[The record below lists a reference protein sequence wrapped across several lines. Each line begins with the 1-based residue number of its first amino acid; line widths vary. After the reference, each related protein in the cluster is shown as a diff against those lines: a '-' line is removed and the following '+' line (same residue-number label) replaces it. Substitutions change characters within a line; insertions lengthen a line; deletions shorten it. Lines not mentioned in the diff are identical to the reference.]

1 MTDHEQVA
9 QKIVRAHF
17 LLSDGTGIGATLE
30 AAFATALRA
39 AVAEENE
46 ACAKECEAQM
56 TEDYPRGYL
65 MPRTRNKHASVQ
77 DAAAAIRARK
87 GGGK

>member
-1 MTDHEQVA
+1 MSDHEQVA

-46 ACAKECEAQM
+46 ACAMVAGI
-56 TEDYPRGYL
+56 R
-65 MPRTRNKHASVQ
+65 HAGGV
-77 DAAAAIRARK
+77 AAAIRARM